1 MGNSGKAIGNSG
13 KSNNLCPKYKP
24 PLSEFLNFNFNFN
37 FSISIY
43 FHISQVN
50 LHITEIRYNKIITC
64 FECTS
69 QNNFLTQDINGQSE
83 YNVDLPKVASNM
95 MGPT

>member
-1 MGNSGKAIGNSG
+1 MFHAKVKIPILQYN
-13 KSNNLCPKYKP
+13 
-24 PLSEFLNFNFNFN
+24 FLTFQIFQFQ
-37 FSISIY
+37 FQFQFI

-69 QNNFLTQDINGQSE
+69 QNNFLTQDINGQCE
-83 YNVDLPKVASNM
+83 YNVDLPKVARNM